1 MKRIKAPSS
10 EAFSGL
16 ALHVLAV
23 ISAVLA
29 LLMVLRLRALA
40 MFEPVSAWCS
50 ESGGA
55 HTIAFHACVLCSLA
69 AVTVVLAA
77 LALVNLGLRARPI
90 LQARSA
96 RR

>member
-16 ALHVLAV
+16 AVHVLAV

-29 LLMVLRLRALA
+29 LLVVLRLRALA

-69 AVTVVLAA
+69 AVAAVLAA